1 MNSAPE
7 EGYVRN
13 DLAVRPRRVLR
24 RTSHSRMGA
33 LLIEVNDVGLSKE
46 CSLLSL
52 NQVRIILPP
61 EILLML
67 QILAVQAWQQYAHAA
82 VSSPRWPWSLQGSC
96 QAPGLGDVAS
106 PALLLVQQAQQGQRP
121 GALG

>member
-52 NQVRIILPP
+52 NQVCIILPP

-67 QILAVQAWQQYAHAA
+67 QILAVQAWQRMPMLQ
-82 VSSPRWPWSLQGSC
+82 SPHRDGHGVCKDPVRH
-96 QAPGLGDVAS
+96 LGWAM
-106 PALLLVQQAQQGQRP
+106 
-121 GALG
+121 